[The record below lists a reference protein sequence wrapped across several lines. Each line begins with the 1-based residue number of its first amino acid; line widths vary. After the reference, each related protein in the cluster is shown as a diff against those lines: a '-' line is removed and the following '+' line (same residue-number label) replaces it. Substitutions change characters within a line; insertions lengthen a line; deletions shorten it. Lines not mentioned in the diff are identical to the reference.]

1 MILRTQGGDW
11 KMKIGIDIDNT
22 ITFTTFKANEILK
35 EDRSFSHVSDYQKL
49 SRPERLRFF
58 QKHLDTLI
66 NNCPLNKEA
75 KTVINTWHDKGNKI
89 YFITARGMD
98 GQLRSPYLTSLY
110 FLKNEI
116 FFDEIIFM
124 QENKNDIIKKYDLD
138 FYIDDKEKVLDG
150 IKTSKTHLIRLA
162 ESGPSKHNLASSWQ
176 EIEVLVES
184 WGL

>member
-1 MILRTQGGDW
+1 
-11 KMKIGIDIDNT
+11 
-22 ITFTTFKANEILK
+22 
-35 EDRSFSHVSDYQKL
+35 
-49 SRPERLRFF
+49 
-58 QKHLDTLI
+58 
-66 NNCPLNKEA
+66 
-75 KTVINTWHDKGNKI
+75 
-89 YFITARGMD
+89 MD